1 MAREI
6 AVTQA
11 RDVLADLVN
20 RVAYGNE
27 RVILTRHGRPVA
39 ALVSPSDLAAL
50 EQPQSGQQDT
60 EQAIRLTGT
69 DESAKPRQQADHAQP
84 WRIAAEHT
92 PGTGRDPYA

>member
-1 MAREI
+1 MVREI
-6 AVTQA
+6 AVTHA

-39 ALVSPSDLAAL
+39 ALVSPSDLATL
-50 EQPQSGQQDT
+50 QQPQSEQPT
-60 EQAIRLTGT
+60 EQAVTLTAI
-69 DESAKPRQQADHAQP
+69 DERSEPRKQAGHAQP

-92 PGTGRDPYA
+92 PYGRPGQ